1 MKFIASSLFNLFKG
15 GTVSNQIILPASQMP
30 TQWYNL
36 VSELVPNNPPAPP
49 MNAVTN
55 QPAGPADLAPV
66 FPMALLEQE
75 MSPEKWIDIPEEVL
89 DILTIWRP
97 TPLVRARRLE
107 QFLGTPA
114 KIYYKNESVS
124 PPGSHKP
131 NTSVPQ
137 AFYNKREGISNLTT
151 ETGAGQWGSALS
163 FACNFFDIKCTVFM
177 VKVSYEQKPYRKSM
191 MHVWGAEVFPSPTNK
206 TNAGRKI
213 LEMDPDCPGSLGI
226 AISEAVEMAANDPN
240 SKYTLGSVLN
250 HVLLHQSITGL
261 ESIRQFDQIGDY
273 PDVVIG
279 CVGGGSNM
287 AGFSFPFL
295 GQRMRGEAKKPGIRF
310 IGAEPTACPTLTRG
324 KFAYDFGDQAQMTP
338 AMLMYTLGHDFI
350 PAGIHAG
357 GLRYHGDSPLLSK
370 MVNENEIEAKAFHQ
384 NECYE
389 AAVTFARTEG
399 LLPAPETSHAIR
411 AAINEALI
419 CKETGEEKTIAF
431 LYSGHGHFDLGGYDK
446 YLAGELT
453 DYSYPESAIEKSL
466 ANLPNVTPPTG

>member
-1 MKFIASSLFNLFKG
+1 M
-15 GTVSNQIILPASQMP
+15 SNQIILPASEFP
-30 TQWYNL
+30 KQWYNL
-36 VSELVPNNPPAPP
+36 VSELVPGNPPAPP

-55 QPAGPADLAPV
+55 QPAGPADLVPV
-66 FPMALLEQE
+66 FPMGLLEQE
-75 MSPEKWIDIPEEVL
+75 MSAERWIDIPEEVKE
-89 DILTIWRP
+89 ILSIWRP
-97 TPLVRARRLE
+97 TPLVRAKRLE
-107 QFLGTPA
+107 AYLGTPA

-131 NTSVPQ
+131 NTAVAQ
-137 AFYNKREGISNLTT
+137 AYFNKREGINNLVT

-163 FACNFFDIKCTVFM
+163 FACNFFNIKCTVFM
-177 VKVSYEQKPYRKSM
+177 VKVSYEQKPYRKSL

-206 TNAGRKI
+206 TDAGRKV
-213 LEMDPDCPGSLGI
+213 LELDPDCPGSLGI
-226 AISEAVEMAANDPN
+226 AISEAVQMAVADEK

-250 HVLLHQSITGL
+250 HVLLHQTVIGL
-261 ESIRQFDQIGDY
+261 EAIKQFKMVDDY

-287 AGFSFPFL
+287 AGLALPFI
-295 GQRMRGEAKKPGIRF
+295 GQRMRGEAPKDFRAI
-310 IGAEPTACPTLTRG
+310 AVEPYACPTLTKG
-324 KFAYDFGDQAQMTP
+324 AFAYDYGDQAKMTP

-370 MVNENEIEAKAFHQ
+370 LVNENEIEAVAYHQ

-399 LLPAPETSHAIR
+399 LLAAPETSHAIR
-411 AAINEALI
+411 GAIVEALK
-419 CKETGEEKTIAF
+419 CKETGEAKTIVF
-431 LYSGHGHFDLGGYDK
+431 NYSGHGHFDLAGYDK

-453 DYSYPESAIEKSL
+453 DY
-466 ANLPNVTPPTG
+466 